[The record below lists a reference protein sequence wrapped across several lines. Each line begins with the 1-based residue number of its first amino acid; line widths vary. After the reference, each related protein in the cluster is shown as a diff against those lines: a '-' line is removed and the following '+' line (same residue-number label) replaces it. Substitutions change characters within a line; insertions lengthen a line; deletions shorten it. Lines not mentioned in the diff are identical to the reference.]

1 MQGWISILIM
11 IALGAGFALISVL
24 LSSVLGPRKPTPEKS
39 APYECG
45 MPAVGDARERQS
57 VKFYLVAMIFLLFDI
72 EVAFLYPWA
81 MALRDLG
88 WTGFVQVVL
97 FMLLLLAGY
106 VYVWRKGA
114 LDWGNETSREW
125 ASRAESEIPVLTTS
139 VEKMV
144 QWARRSS
151 IWPVTFGLACCA
163 IEMMAMS
170 CSRYDIARFGAEVF
184 RGSPRQSD
192 LMIVAGRLSRKMA
205 PALRRIYDQM
215 PEPKWVISMGACAS
229 IGGVFDNYALVQGV
243 DQIVPVD
250 VYVPGCPPRPESLIY
265 GIVQLQRKIDAAEA
279 RLMNLPDATALRRGA
294 AGRSVP
300 GAAFEAAPTIDLQA
314 DHLRVARR
322 SAGGG
327 ARRFAIGPDLRYRLA
342 RRADRRR
349 LHPREPRFELV
360 YLLVSLEHR
369 AAPPPEGAAAR
380 RRRARRGR

>member
-1 MQGWISILIM
+1 
-11 IALGAGFALISVL
+11 
-24 LSSVLGPRKPTPEKS
+24 
-39 APYECG
+39 
-45 MPAVGDARERQS
+45 
-57 VKFYLVAMIFLLFDI
+57 
-72 EVAFLYPWA
+72 
-81 MALRDLG
+81 
-88 WTGFVQVVL
+88 
-97 FMLLLLAGY
+97 
-106 VYVWRKGA
+106 
-114 LDWGNETSREW
+114 
-125 ASRAESEIPVLTTS
+125 
-139 VEKMV
+139 MV

-279 RLMNLPDATALRRGA
+279 RLMNVRTPDADRASSRRCRQA
-294 AGRSVP
+294 VP
-300 GAAFEAAPTIDLQA
+300 GAQLRSRAERRPAGHD
-314 DHLRVARR
+314 LRVAATIVPAVARALRDRPELRVRR
-322 SAGGG
+322 S
-327 ARRFAIGPDLRYRLA
+327 

-349 LHPREPRFELV
+349 FLAARAALRARLPPRLHLEHRLRLRLKVRLPGDDPHVPTVSGVWPAANWLEREVWDLFGIVFDGHPDPRRLLMPEDWEGFPLRKDYPVQIKMTPRRRAAAGDRGGIPREPP
-360 YLLVSLEHR
+360 S
-369 AAPPPEGAAAR
+369 AIG
-380 RRRARRGR
+380 